1 MTDMTE
7 RQLIGTG
14 PWLKFLWKG
23 HITNWLWRDK
33 LKRRLIRNNAFGEYK
48 MTYLQKYADFAKSLK
63 PSADASYERSSSDD
77 EKIFTLW
84 FQGEDSA
91 PDIVKKCFQ
100 TIRERY
106 GDRFVVL
113 TDKNL
118 HEYIELPSY
127 IMQKWQEKKIV
138 PANFSDL
145 VRIELLYQHGGYWFD
160 ATDFLT
166 GMIPRDIVDSSFFMY
181 VTSDVYFPHMFV
193 QTCFMRAM
201 KKDPL
206 MGMWRTL
213 VHEYWKNEEMACEY
227 FLVHMLLKLLVAN
240 NSNARML
247 FEKMP
252 KKTMDA
258 THVLWNKIGNEP
270 FDENKYKEMCSK
282 AFFQKCSYKPQKRG
296 VSRLIAGSMAD
307 VVVNGRAKGD

>member
-1 MTDMTE
+1 MTE

-23 HITNWLWRDK
+23 HIINWLWRDK
-33 LKRRLIRNNAFGEYK
+33 LKRRIIRNNAFGEYK
-48 MTYLQKYADFAKSLK
+48 MSYLQRYADFAKSLR
-63 PSADASYERSSSDD
+63 PESSVSRESEIPEN

-84 FQGEDSA
+84 FQGEENA
-91 PDIVKKCFQ
+91 PDIVKKCFKS
-100 TIRERY
+100 IRDRY

-118 HEYIELPSY
+118 YDYITLPDY
-127 IMQKWQEKKIV
+127 IMKKWEEKKIV

-166 GMIPRDIVDSSFFMY
+166 GMIPEFIRKSPFFMY

-193 QTCFMRAM
+193 QTCFMRSV

-206 MGMWRTL
+206 MGIWRAL
-213 VHEYWKNEEMACEY
+213 VHEYWKKEEMACEY
-227 FLVHMLLKLLVAN
+227 FLVHMLLKLLVTVNPDAE
-240 NSNARML
+240 AL
-247 FEKMP
+247 FRRMP
-252 KKTMDA
+252 KVTMDA
-258 THVLWNKIGNEP
+258 THVLWHKIGNQP
-270 FDENKYKEMCSK
+270 FDEAVYEKMLQE
-282 AFFQKCSYKPQKRG
+282 AFFQKCSYKKQRRG
-296 VSRLIAGSMAD
+296 VNEIIPGSLAD
-307 VVVNGRAKGD
+307 YVINGPEQKG